1 MSVADLLFTL
11 QVISAAIGVQPQT
24 LKCEADSCAGHAG
37 DTLTLDPS
45 TSVTLWIAPD
55 DEIVT
60 RVPDRN
66 PIACPESN
74 LKATVSR
81 ALRLST
87 RRVLLRPMCLEGLVL
102 QKTRDFVLVDPQGP
116 TYCALIVSS
125 AEGLLIRDITFDNG
139 ECINATAS
147 VTYVPTADRTAAVV
161 LRPRSSHLDT
171 ETSLQ
176 NLTFATNPASVAVLL
191 SPPSWGETLRLNGP
205 TFTGLRANVKGTRF
219 VALLVTGR
227 LILKDLHEV
236 SAVVLRDPVAGLDRP
251 SVGTTAIATDLWQYL
266 DNRVLMRLRRASDDA
281 LPTPA
286 NCRSPSPSCSPNSTT
301 LVAVAFSLVAI
312 LVVCVI
318 LLLVHSCRSP
328 EAEDLAPYRVQGA
341 PGSLRDR
348 TGPTS

>member
-11 QVISAAIGVQPQT
+11 QIISAAIGVQPQT

-74 LKATVSR
+74 LRATVSR

-147 VTYVPTADRTAAVV
+147 VT
-161 LRPRSSHLDT
+161 
-171 ETSLQ
+171 
-176 NLTFATNPASVAVLL
+176 
-191 SPPSWGETLRLNGP
+191 
-205 TFTGLRANVKGTRF
+205 
-219 VALLVTGR
+219 
-227 LILKDLHEV
+227 
-236 SAVVLRDPVAGLDRP
+236 
-251 SVGTTAIATDLWQYL
+251 
-266 DNRVLMRLRRASDDA
+266 
-281 LPTPA
+281 
-286 NCRSPSPSCSPNSTT
+286 
-301 LVAVAFSLVAI
+301 
-312 LVVCVI
+312 
-318 LLLVHSCRSP
+318 
-328 EAEDLAPYRVQGA
+328 
-341 PGSLRDR
+341 
-348 TGPTS
+348 

>member
-11 QVISAAIGVQPQT
+11 QIISAAIGVQPQT

-74 LKATVSR
+74 LRATVSR

-116 TYCALIVSS
+116 TYCALVVSS

-161 LRPRSSHLDT
+161 LRP
-171 ETSLQ
+171 
-176 NLTFATNPASVAVLL
+176 
-191 SPPSWGETLRLNGP
+191 
-205 TFTGLRANVKGTRF
+205 
-219 VALLVTGR
+219 
-227 LILKDLHEV
+227 
-236 SAVVLRDPVAGLDRP
+236 
-251 SVGTTAIATDLWQYL
+251 
-266 DNRVLMRLRRASDDA
+266 
-281 LPTPA
+281 
-286 NCRSPSPSCSPNSTT
+286 
-301 LVAVAFSLVAI
+301 
-312 LVVCVI
+312 
-318 LLLVHSCRSP
+318 
-328 EAEDLAPYRVQGA
+328 
-341 PGSLRDR
+341 
-348 TGPTS
+348 

>member
-1 MSVADLLFTL
+1 MSVSDLLFTL
-11 QVISAAIGVQPQT
+11 QIISAAIGVQPQT

-74 LKATVSR
+74 LRATVSR

-125 AEGLLIRDITFDNG
+125 AERLLIRDITFDNG

-219 VALLVTGR
+219 VALLVTGH
-227 LILKDLHEV
+227 LILKDFHEV
-236 SAVVLRDPVAGLDRP
+236 SAVVLRDPVAGLDCP

-286 NCRSPSPSCSPNSTT
+286 NCRSPSPSCTPNSTT

-328 EAEDLAPYRVQGA
+328 EAEDLAPYRVQSA